1 MVPAAA
7 SFWCDTPLVYGSWIG
22 PPFMNVQKETP
33 MQAQN
38 WKNTNFFECMMVS
51 SEARGTDGLHHNR

>member
-1 MVPAAA
+1 
-7 SFWCDTPLVYGSWIG
+7 
-22 PPFMNVQKETP
+22 MNVQKETQ